1 MNLLVVLLLAAAPA
15 SARLEAVSLAAVDSQ
30 LAVRVALS
38 GRPGMVAV
46 HREGGAARVSI
57 TETTLGTRFAGG
69 TRFAWT
75 PAPDF
80 DLETL
85 SGPTR
90 LDRLE
95 VMVMDSEVSV
105 LLHVP
110 PEVSIDVRRDRR
122 GLLLVFRED
131 SPATGPPTMAQAPAP
146 APVAPPPVAA
156 APAQAPPPPPAPTEP
171 TVTATAMAAA
181 TPAAE
186 APAATEP
193 VSPPP
198 APVAATEPAAEP
210 ASPPPAPTSD
220 TAELARG
227 LFPAAVGIAASQEP
241 TPGGSVNDLYAQL
254 FPDGAPQ
261 TTAET
266 VEPTVEMA
274 GALQGVPFGPL
285 RVQAAVDIRYI
296 DADTFVGSTGEPVH
310 DRYLEVVPR
319 LIARA
324 PVSEGSVTFEY
335 MPSLRAFA
343 TYDQVNSNSHRANFG
358 LDLPVGPSVILRVQD
373 SFVSGTLD
381 TREVDPGGEYFY
393 GLGQFR
399 RNALS
404 GGMSILVGPRTS
416 LELEAG
422 ANAVRFQ
429 EPSAF
434 FEYDTRFATA
444 GLGYELSPNL
454 RAIFAYQYDTLPT
467 PAERPEAEARAHN
480 AKVTLSGDLVPLL
493 SGQVFL
499 GFRDQKTPNAGEG
512 GTRYTGFIMGG
523 ALTKQFSRR
532 SDVTLFVNR
541 STPASAFEDN
551 AFYVYTALQGSARFP
566 LPLEFQAQGGLGYQW
581 NDYRTA
587 SAELGTPREDRILAW
602 YVGLRRPVHQ
612 QVFLSAT
619 YRRQER
625 RSNLDA
631 FDVDADGF
639 ILQLEWD
646 IFGYNP

>member
-1 MNLLVVLLLAAAPA
+1 
-15 SARLEAVSLAAVDSQ
+15 
-30 LAVRVALS
+30 
-38 GRPGMVAV
+38 
-46 HREGGAARVSI
+46 
-57 TETTLGTRFAGG
+57 
-69 TRFAWT
+69 
-75 PAPDF
+75 
-80 DLETL
+80 
-85 SGPTR
+85 
-90 LDRLE
+90 
-95 VMVMDSEVSV
+95 
-105 LLHVP
+105 
-110 PEVSIDVRRDRR
+110 
-122 GLLLVFRED
+122 
-131 SPATGPPTMAQAPAP
+131 
-146 APVAPPPVAA
+146 
-156 APAQAPPPPPAPTEP
+156 
-171 TVTATAMAAA
+171 MAAA
-181 TPAAE
+181 ISAAE
-186 APAATEP
+186 APAPTEP

-227 LFPAAVGIAASQEP
+227 LFPAAAAVGIAASQEP

-296 DADTFVGSTGEPVH
+296 DADTFVGSTGEPVR

-324 PVSEGSVTFEY
+324 PVSDGSVTFEY

-343 TYDQVNSNSHRANFG
+343 TFDQVNSNSHRANFG

-381 TREVDPGGEYFY
+381 TREVDPGGEYFF

-399 RNALS
+399 RNTLS

-429 EPSAF
+429 EPSTF
-434 FEYDTRFATA
+434 FDYDTRFATA

-480 AKVTLSGDLVPLL
+480 AKVTLTGDLVPLL

-499 GFRDQKTPNAGEG
+499 GFRDQKTPNAAEG

-566 LPLEFQAQGGLGYQW
+566 LFFQLQAQGGLGYQW
-581 NDYRTA
+581 NDYRTV
-587 SAELGTPREDRILAW
+587 AEEIGAPREDRIVAW
-602 YVGLRRPVHQ
+602 YVGLRRPVHRQ
-612 QVFLSAT
+612 LFLSAT

-625 RSNLDA
+625 RSNIDR
-631 FDVDADGF
+631 FNVDADGF

-646 IFGYNP
+646 IFGSNP